1 MYRDAS
7 WLATFGQLLIV
18 FYFLVTALGNLA
30 RENIKGLVGRMAEL
44 HTPFPA
50 VAFWIGTALQFAGC
64 GLLIIDWH
72 AEIGIYCLILFMVV
86 VSAIFHRFWT
96 FEDPMRHEL
105 GRRMLLLNVGVIGG
119 LLLML
124 ENVQR
129 TYS

>member
-18 FYFLVTALGNLA
+18 FYFLVTAIGNLA
-30 RENIKGLVGRMAEL
+30 RENIKGLIGRMAEL
-44 HTPFPA
+44 RTPFPTA
-50 VAFWIGTALQFAGC
+50 AFWIGTALQFVGC

-96 FEDPMRHEL
+96 FEDPMRREL

-124 ENVQR
+124 ENVER
-129 TYS
+129 L